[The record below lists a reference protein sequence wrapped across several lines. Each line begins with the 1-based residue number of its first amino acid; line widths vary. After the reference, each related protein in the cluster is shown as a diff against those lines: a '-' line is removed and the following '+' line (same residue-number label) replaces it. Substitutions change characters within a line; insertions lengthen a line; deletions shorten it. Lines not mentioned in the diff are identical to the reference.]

1 MKNLQELKQEYSRIE
16 KLLSSQEVLSDTQKL
31 QEYSKQYNDLK
42 EKIELMERLERIE
55 KQIQEN
61 AELQNTDNQEMK
73 ELAQQEIEQLNKERA
88 DLLNALQQQNQPD
101 AHIDQAIIEIRP
113 GVGGEESSL
122 FAQDLMR
129 MYMRYAEKNGYKAI
143 VIDENRSELKG
154 IKQAI
159 IELSGKNIYSLLK
172 HESGV
177 HRVQRIPETET
188 SGRIHTSTA
197 SVAVL
202 PKAKIIDMN
211 IRPEDIRVEA
221 FRSSG
226 PGGQNVNKVST
237 AIRVVHIPSG
247 TAIVS
252 QQGRSQA
259 ANRETALTLLRSR
272 LLKEKMD
279 QAEQKRSQERKEQIG
294 SAERSEKIRTYN
306 FPQNRVTDH
315 RIDKSWYNLEKIL
328 DGTLDD
334 IIASLQNTHKFIS

>member
-1 MKNLQELKQEYSRIE
+1 
-16 KLLSSQEVLSDTQKL
+16 
-31 QEYSKQYNDLK
+31 
-42 EKIELMERLERIE
+42 MERLEHIDQ
-55 KQIQEN
+55 QIQEN
-61 AELQNTDNQEMK
+61 SDLQNTDNQEMK
-73 ELAQQEIEQLNKERA
+73 ELVQQDIDNLTKERA
-88 DLLNALQQQNQPD
+88 DLLQTLHQQDQPD
-101 AHIDQAIIEIRP
+101 AHINEAIIEIRP

-129 MYMRYAEKNGYKAI
+129 MYLRYAEKNGYKSV
-143 VIDENRSELKG
+143 VIDQSRSELKG
-154 IKQAI
+154 IKEAI
-159 IELSGKNIYSLLK
+159 IEISGKNIYALLK

-177 HRVQRIPETET
+177 HRVQRIPETEA

-247 TAIVS
+247 TAVVS

-272 LLKEKMD
+272 LLKEKID
-279 QAEQKRSQERKEQIG
+279 SEEQKRSQARKEQIG
-294 SAERSEKIRTYN
+294 TAERSEKIRTYN

-328 DGTLDD
+328 DGTIDD
-334 IIASLQNTHKFIS
+334 IIASLQQTDKLIT